1 MNIFNQTYQ
10 LSKEKK
16 YNTSMKKFFFFYP
29 RTDISWKLPEKAS
42 WKNGSLP

>member
-16 YNTSMKKFFFFYP
+16 YNTSMKKFFFFIQEL
-29 RTDISWKLPEKAS
+29 ISRE
-42 WKNGSLP
+42 NY